1 MASTNRPLR
10 NTTGR
15 DGTPRTSWRVK
26 MGRRPK
32 KRPRRASFTSKVY
45 ADRMKHFDAIIIG
58 TGQAGPPLAARFSA
72 AGKTVAIIERQ
83 KFGGT
88 CVNTGCIPT
97 KTMVASAYAAHVAG
111 RGSEYGFAVNGDVHV
126 DMKRVKARKDAVSG
140 RSNRGVEEW
149 LRGLKN
155 CTVIQGHA
163 RFQSSHTVIVNN
175 EILQADK
182 IYINVGGRAS
192 VPDMPGIHEVP
203 FLNNSSMMDVDFL
216 PEHLVIVGG
225 SYVGLEFGQMYRRF
239 GSEVTIV
246 EMGPRLIGREDEDVS
261 QAVREIL
268 EAEGIQFRLNAKCI
282 TLAKRDNLITVG
294 VDCQEGPLEVVG
306 THVLLAVGRVPNTS
320 DLGLGRAGVAT
331 DHRGYIVV
339 DDQLQTNVPGIW
351 ALGDCNG
358 RGAFTHTS
366 YNDYEIVAD
375 NLFNA
380 DQRRVSDRIQAYA
393 LYTDPPLGRCGMTD
407 AEIRKSGRLA
417 LTAKYPMIRVSR
429 AYEKGEPQGFIKI
442 CVDAETKQILG
453 AAILGTGGDEVVHVL
468 LDVMYTKA
476 PYTVIQRAMHIH
488 PTVAE
493 YLPTVLSK
501 LEPFR

>member
-1 MASTNRPLR
+1 
-10 NTTGR
+10 
-15 DGTPRTSWRVK
+15 
-26 MGRRPK
+26 
-32 KRPRRASFTSKVY
+32 
-45 ADRMKHFDAIIIG
+45 MKHFDTIIIG
-58 TGQAGPPLAARFSA
+58 TGQAGPSLAARFAA
-72 AGKTVAIIERQ
+72 AGKTVAIIERH

-97 KTMVASAYAAHVAG
+97 KTMVASAYAAHVAR
-111 RGSEYGFAVNGDVHV
+111 RGAEYGFAIKGDVRV

-163 RFQSSHTVIVNN
+163 RFQSSNTVVVND
-175 EILQADK
+175 EVLKADK
-182 IYINVGGRAS
+182 IFINVGGRAS
-192 VPDMPGIHEVP
+192 IPEMPGIHDVP
-203 FLNNSSMMDVDFL
+203 FLTNSSMMDVDFL
-216 PEHLVIVGG
+216 PEHLVVVGG

-261 QAVREIL
+261 QAVRDIL
-268 EAEGIQFRLNAKCI
+268 ENEGIRIRTNAKCI
-282 TLAKRDNLITVG
+282 SLAKRDGRIAVR
-294 VDCQEGPLEVVG
+294 VECDEDPPEVLG
-306 THVLLAVGRVPNTS
+306 THVLLAVGRTPNTH
-320 DLGLGRAGVAT
+320 DLGLNRAGVAT
-331 DHRGYIVV
+331 DQRGYIII
-339 DDQLQTNVPGIW
+339 DDQLQTNVRGIW

-358 RGAFTHTS
+358 HGAFTHTS
-366 YNDYEIVAD
+366 YNDYEIVAA
-375 NLFNA
+375 NLLDA
-380 DQRRVSDRIQAYA
+380 DHRRVSDRIQAYA
-393 LYTDPPLGRCGMTD
+393 LFIDPPLGRCGMTD
-407 AEIRKSGRLA
+407 AEIRKSGCSA

-429 AYEKGEPQGFIKI
+429 AFEKGETQGFIKI

-453 AAILGTGGDEVVHVL
+453 AAILGTGGDEAVHVL
-468 LDVMYTKA
+468 LDIMYAKA

-501 LEPFR
+501 LEPFK

>member
-1 MASTNRPLR
+1 MSR
-10 NTTGR
+10 
-15 DGTPRTSWRVK
+15 
-26 MGRRPK
+26 
-32 KRPRRASFTSKVY
+32 
-45 ADRMKHFDAIIIG
+45 HFDAIIIG
-58 TGQAGPPLAARFSA
+58 TGQAGPSLAERFAA
-72 AGKTVAIIERQ
+72 AGKTVAIIERH

-97 KTMVASAYAAHVAG
+97 KTMVASAYAAHVAR
-111 RGSEYGFAVNGDVHV
+111 RGPEYGFVAGDVCV

-140 RSNRGVEEW
+140 RSNKGVEEW

-163 RFQSSHTVIVNN
+163 QFQSSKTVVVNN
-175 EILQADK
+175 EVLEGGRIF
-182 IYINVGGRAS
+182 INVGGRAS
-192 VPDMPGIHEVP
+192 VPEMPGIHDVP

-216 PEHLVIVGG
+216 PEHLVVVGG

-261 QAVREIL
+261 QTVRQIL
-268 EAEGIQFRLNAKCI
+268 EAEGIQIRLNAKCI
-282 TLAKRDNLITVG
+282 SLAKRSDRVAVH
-294 VDCQEGPLEVVG
+294 VDCEDGPPDVLG

-320 DLGLGRAGVAT
+320 DLGLDKAGVQT
-331 DHRGYIVV
+331 DQRGYIVV

-366 YNDYEIVAD
+366 YNDYEILAD

-380 DQRRVSDRIQAYA
+380 DHRRVSDRIQAYA
-393 LYTDPPLGRCGMTD
+393 LYIDPPLGRCGMTD
-407 AEIRKSGRLA
+407 AEVRKSGRRA
-417 LTAKYPMIRVSR
+417 LITKYPMSRVSR
-429 AYEKGEPQGFIKI
+429 AYEKGETQGFMKI

-453 AAILGTGGDEVVHVL
+453 AAILGVGGDEVIHVL
-468 LDVMYTKA
+468 LDAMYAKA

-493 YLPTVLSK
+493 FLPTVLSK
-501 LEPFR
+501 LEPFA